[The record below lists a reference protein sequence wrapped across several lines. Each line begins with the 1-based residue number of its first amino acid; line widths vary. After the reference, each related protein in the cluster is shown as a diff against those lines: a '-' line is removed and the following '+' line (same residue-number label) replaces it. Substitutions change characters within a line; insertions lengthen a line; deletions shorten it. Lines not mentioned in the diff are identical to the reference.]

1 MLNENQPPQKAQV
14 RQNGKSGHRYRRK
27 NKKLY
32 AALDLG
38 TNNCRLLIVER
49 GDGDSFTLTPEERTS
64 GWFARLRGVGGD
76 AFYTISGELSAEE
89 HNDQIGYALRASVSF
104 AM

>member
-1 MLNENQPPQKAQV
+1 MRRRDKNWLRIEAEGGW
-14 RQNGKSGHRYRRK
+14 REILSGE
-27 NKKLY
+27 
-32 AALDLG
+32 LG
-38 TNNCRLLIVER
+38 ATTARF